1 MGRTKVGYRGQP
13 SLCEDSRQNKI
24 IRRSAKKS
32 RLRLYHGSRQAE
44 SKKMKAAILKEYS
57 KPLVISDIPEPR
69 PGPKEVLVKVK
80 ACGICGTD
88 VKTCAGKKTDIK
100 LPLVMGHE
108 IAGEVAE
115 VGTDVTGIRVGDSG
129 VVHFYITCGKCVFC
143 QSNRETIC
151 ERPLGRFGFNVD
163 GGLAEYVA
171 APARNFIPIP
181 SSLPF
186 TNAAIIC
193 DAIATNYRGLSK
205 ADIQAGE
212 YVLVMGLG
220 GLGIHGVQIARALG
234 ANVIGVDVD
243 PVKLELAR
251 QLGFRRLVRFSQ
263 NGGFVEEVIKAA
275 DGNRISAIL
284 ETVSIPATVDA
295 DLKLL
300 GRGGKLI
307 LAGYTNAP
315 LSVPPY
321 ALVLSELSV
330 HGTRAASRNDVR
342 AVITMLEK
350 KEIVSVVTK
359 TYPLEEVNCAL
370 EDLRLGRCVGRQV
383 VVIG

>member
-1 MGRTKVGYRGQP
+1 
-13 SLCEDSRQNKI
+13 
-24 IRRSAKKS
+24 
-32 RLRLYHGSRQAE
+32 
-44 SKKMKAAILKEYS
+44 MKAAILKEHS
-57 KPLVISDIPEPR
+57 KPLVIEEIAKPK
-69 PGPKEVLVKVK
+69 PGPKEVLIKVR

-115 VGTDVTGIRVGDSG
+115 IGADVAGIRVGDRG

-143 QSNRETIC
+143 RSNRETIC
-151 ERPLGRFGFNVD
+151 EHPLGRFGFNVD

-171 APARNFIPIP
+171 APVRNFIPIP
-181 SSLPF
+181 GSLPF
-186 TNAAIIC
+186 TSAAIVC

-205 ADIQAGE
+205 AAIQADD

-234 ANVIGVDVD
+234 ANVIGVDID
-243 PVKLELAR
+243 PAKLDLAR
-251 QLGFRRLVRFSQ
+251 QLGFRRLVRFKET
-263 NGGFVEEVIKAA
+263 GGFVEEVVKAA

-295 DLKLL
+295 DLKIL
-300 GRGGKLI
+300 RNGGQLVF
-307 LAGYTNAP
+307 AGYTNTP
-315 LSVPPY
+315 LNIPPY
-321 ALVLSELSV
+321 ALVLNELSF
-330 HGTRAASRNDVR
+330 HGTRASSRNDVR
-342 AVITMLEK
+342 AVLSMLEK
-350 KEIVSVVTK
+350 SEIVSVVTR

-370 EDLRLGRCVGRQV
+370 EDLRLGKCTGRQV
-383 VVIG
+383 IAIG